1 MSVESMSTVPS
12 SHTSVGAFT
21 TGLMPRNWS
30 KLRKTERDR
39 CSKGRPISFREMAT
53 RRT

>member
-12 SHTSVGAFT
+12 SQMRLGAFT
-21 TGLMPRNWS
+21 TGLIARNSS
-30 KLRKTERDR
+30 KWRKTETER
-39 CSKGRPISFREMAT
+39 CSNGTSISFMETAQ